1 MSNTVYRLDKSLL
14 EKKTTLFTNMQMF
27 FVGTALMLMM
37 MDLSKIYL
45 LAPLGAGLIL
55 VSWYKSQFNNIHE
68 EFKDTSVEMAPKS
81 LLIKKPAMDFEQ
93 RVTFREIEEITQH
106 RQNFIPMVTLYLRD
120 NLGKI
125 ELPALEKVNEFIYE
139 LNNAVQD
146 RN

>member
-27 FVGTALMLMM
+27 FVGTSLMLMM